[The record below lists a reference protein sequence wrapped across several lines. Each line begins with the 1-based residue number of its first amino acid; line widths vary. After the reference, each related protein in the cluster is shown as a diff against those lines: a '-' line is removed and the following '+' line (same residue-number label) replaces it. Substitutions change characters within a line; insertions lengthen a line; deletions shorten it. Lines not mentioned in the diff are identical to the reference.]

1 MNEYISY
8 IPGRD
13 GKAHIILPLSMF
25 TVGFSAMIASS
36 RFVNARAILQL
47 LCLCFIVIGVQ
58 LTTRYALCFYK
69 YSIIIS
75 DSGNA
80 SLVITRL
87 QGQHKQTVCVAP
99 ASSIAG
105 IFKIGSPEIPG
116 KFRKATSFSFCVNMF
131 PKNTVT
137 VMLDAEKAE
146 LSAGFIGGMSKKSP
160 AYIALKLEYDGS
172 FMNALTSIADTDES
186 VNLSES
192 K

>member
-116 KFRKATSFSFCVNMF
+116 KCRKATSCVNMF

>member
-8 IPGRD
+8 IPGRE
-13 GKAHIILPLSMF
+13 GKAHIILPLAMF

-36 RFVNARAILQL
+36 QFVNARSILQL

-80 SLVITRL
+80 SLVIIKL
-87 QGQHKQTVCVAP
+87 QGQHKQTVCIAP
-99 ASSIAG
+99 ASSISG
-105 IFKIGSPEIPG
+105 IFKIGSPEIHG

-146 LSAGFIGGMSKKSP
+146 MSAGFIGGMSKKAP
-160 AYIALKLEYDGS
+160 AYIALKLEYDGN
-172 FMNALTSIADTDES
+172 FINTLMSISETHEDEIF
-186 VNLSES
+186 